1 MRIGTKHVGESHA
14 AVKSGDLTFPH
25 SICRMV
31 PSETPT
37 AFASPMIVYPAAAR
51 SRWSRPH
58 GGIDGPNP
66 EAAINK
72 EQSLLAK
79 LRRQL
84 G

>member
-1 MRIGTKHVGESHA
+1 MKYLGA
-14 AVKSGDLTFPH
+14 AVTVALMVLT
-25 SICRMV
+25 
-31 PSETPT
+31 
-37 AFASPMIVYPAAAR
+37 A
-51 SRWSRPH
+51 
-58 GGIDGPNP
+58 